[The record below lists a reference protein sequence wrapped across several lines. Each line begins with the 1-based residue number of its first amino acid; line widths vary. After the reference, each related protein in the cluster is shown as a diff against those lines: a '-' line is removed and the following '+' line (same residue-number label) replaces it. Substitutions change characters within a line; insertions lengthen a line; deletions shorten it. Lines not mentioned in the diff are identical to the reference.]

1 MSSKK
6 GQNSPKKFQ
15 LEKRRIFSETL
26 KRQIVSDLDSK
37 ITTIREICELYNV
50 SRTAVYKWLY
60 KYSPHNERGTIQV
73 VQMKSEAE
81 RTKQLQQRV
90 MELEAALG
98 RKHLET
104 DYLNKLIELANI
116 ELNLDLKKNYAP
128 QLLNGIVSIKEVTTT
143 S

>member
-6 GQNSPKKFQ
+6 GQKDIKKFQ
-15 LEKRRIFSETL
+15 VSKRRIFSETL

-37 ITTIREICELYNV
+37 VTTIREISELYNV
-50 SRTAVYKWLY
+50 SRTAVYKWVY
-60 KYSPHNERGTIQV
+60 KYSPHNERGIIQV
-73 VQMKSEAE
+73 VQMQSESE
-81 RTKQLQQRV
+81 KTKLFQQRV

-104 DYLNKLIELANI
+104 DYLNKLIELANK
-116 ELNLDLKKNYAP
+116 ELNLDLKKNYEP
-128 QLLNGIVSIKEVTTT
+128 QLLNGFVSIKKVTTT